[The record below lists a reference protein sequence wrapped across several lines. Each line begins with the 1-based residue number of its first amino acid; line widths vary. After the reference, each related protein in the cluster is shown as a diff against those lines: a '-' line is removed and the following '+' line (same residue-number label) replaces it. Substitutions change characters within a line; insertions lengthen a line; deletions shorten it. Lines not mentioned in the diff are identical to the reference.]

1 MQKDKK
7 ASKKDNTSK
16 KDSGEIGHLKSRR
29 SALKKLVTNLGNQP
43 NPPDKPSSRQ
53 ETS

>member
-16 KDSGEIGHLKSRR
+16 KESGRIGHLESRR
-29 SALKKLVTNLGNQP
+29 SALKKIVSNLGNQV
-43 NPPDKPSSRQ
+43 NPPHKPSSRQ